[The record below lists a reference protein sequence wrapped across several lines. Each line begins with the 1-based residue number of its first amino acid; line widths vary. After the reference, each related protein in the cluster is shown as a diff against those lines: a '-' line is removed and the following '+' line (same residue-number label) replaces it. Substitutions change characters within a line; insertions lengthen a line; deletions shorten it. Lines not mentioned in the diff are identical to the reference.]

1 MWAILYESFIVR
13 DDDSDDIMADDSQVN
28 SPSVERRS
36 PIHQPLNGES
46 GDHDGLNN
54 YECMSYIPDPLLVI
68 LHILLP

>member
-1 MWAILYESFIVR
+1 MIPPPENKKNIIYAMWAILYEFFIVR

-54 YECMSYIPDPLLVI
+54 YECMS
-68 LHILLP
+68 